1 MPLLAFLGPLKCVCR
16 VVTAFFMAFLIFP
29 AAAETASPPIS
40 GSNGLMGLWGANSSA
55 PQTGSSG
62 KPISGSNEQQGATA
76 PGTPTESSPPSA
88 DSQDAELESSPPS
101 APRNVVPPPI
111 SGSNGLMGEWGANS
125 SQPQSGKPISGSND
139 QQDTTAPGI
148 PTESSPPSA
157 DAQDAELKSSP
168 QDAELKSSPPDAELE
183 SSPPSAPRNVAPSPS
198 AQSGSNGLIEWS
210 ANSSELQT
218 GSSGKPI
225 SGSNDQQGATAPGT
239 PTELSP
245 PSADAQDAELDE
257 STGCRAQVESTGC
270 RARVESTKRATKCR
284 AFAQCSIRF
293 QWTDRVERKQLGI
306 ADGLQW
312 KADQRFKRP
321 TGRHCSWHSNRVEPT
336 KRRFTGCRA

>member
-88 DSQDAELESSPPS
+88 NSQDAELRVKSTKR
-101 APRNVVPPPI
+101 ATKCRAAAHI
-111 SGSNGLMGEWGANS
+111 RFQWTDGEWGANS

-183 SSPPSAPRNVAPSPS
+183 S
-198 AQSGSNGLIEWS
+198 
-210 ANSSELQT
+210 
-218 GSSGKPI
+218 K
-225 SGSNDQQGATAPGT
+225 
-239 PTELSP
+239 
-245 PSADAQDAELDE
+245 
-257 STGCRAQVESTGC
+257 
-270 RARVESTKRATKCR
+270 STKRATKCR

-321 TGRHCSWHSNRVEPT
+321 TGHHCSWHSRRVEST
-336 KRRFTGCRA
+336 ERGCTGCRAQVESTGCRAQVESTGCRARVEVHQARHEMSRLRPVLNPVPMD